1 MSETDV
7 PTTSDDEFAVD
18 AMFASDDDFSVD
30 DWLPPEEPPP
40 NTLLEGEEV
49 DLTDARIEDTDDE
62 IYSTGDHDLD
72 AKRAIEAIVMVSAD
86 PVAEEL
92 LAQIVEMPVHSI
104 QRLCLDLAVSYEA
117 EQRGFVFVKVAGG
130 WRYQTHLQM
139 APHIERYVLEGQT
152 ARMSAAAMETLA
164 IVAYK
169 QPISRAQASAIRG
182 VNVDG
187 VLRTLVLRG
196 YVEEVGRDAGPG
208 QAVLFGTTS
217 QFLER
222 LGLASTKQLPPLG
235 EFVPGAHVLEAL
247 EQTLKNDLQVPLPL
261 GDAAEDNAAEDNAAE
276 DDATAPNVPA
286 EPVSEWL
293 PLAPVIDLRGDDE

>member
-18 AMFASDDDFSVD
+18 AIFASDDDFSVD
-30 DWLPPEEPPP
+30 DWLPSEEEPPP

-49 DLTDARIEDTDDE
+49 DLTDAATENGDDE
-62 IYSTGDHDLD
+62 FFSTGDHDLD

-104 QRLCLDLAVSYEA
+104 KRLCLDLAVSYEA

-139 APHIERYVLEGQT
+139 APYIERYVLEGQT

-196 YVEEVGRDAGPG
+196 YVEEVGRDSGPG
-208 QAVLFGTTS
+208 QAILFGTTS

-222 LGLASTKQLPPLG
+222 LGLASTAQLPPLG

-247 EQTLKNDLQVPLPL
+247 EQTLKNDLQVQLPL
-261 GDAAEDNAAEDNAAE
+261 GDESE
-276 DDATAPNVPA
+276 DDAAEASVAQSSTPA
-286 EPVSEWL
+286 EPVSAWL
-293 PLAPVIDLRGDDE
+293 PLAPVIDLIGDDE

>member
-1 MSETDV
+1 MSETDLPV
-7 PTTSDDEFAVD
+7 TNDDDFAVD
-18 AMFASDDDFSVD
+18 AVFASDDDFSVD
-30 DWLPPEEPPP
+30 DWLPHDEPAP

-49 DLTDARIEDTDDE
+49 DLTDAAVDADDDE
-62 IYSTGDHDLD
+62 AYSTGDHDLD

-86 PVAEEL
+86 PVSEEL
-92 LAQIVEMPVHSI
+92 LAQIVEMPVHSV

-130 WRYQTHLQM
+130 WRYQTHVQM
-139 APHIERYVLEGQT
+139 APYIERYVLEGQT

-169 QPISRAQASAIRG
+169 QPVSRAQASAIRG

-222 LGLASTKQLPPLG
+222 LGLASTAQLPPLG
-235 EFVPGAHVLEAL
+235 EFVPGAHVVEAL

-261 GDAAEDNAAEDNAAE
+261 NEEPDE
-276 DDATAPNVPA
+276 NVA
-286 EPVSEWL
+286 VSVEPVEAVSSWL
-293 PLAPVIDLRGDDE
+293 PLEPDIDLTGDDE

>member
-1 MSETDV
+1 MSETDLPV
-7 PTTSDDEFAVD
+7 TNDDDFAVD
-18 AMFASDDDFSVD
+18 AVFASDDDFSVD
-30 DWLPPEEPPP
+30 DWLPHDEPAP

-49 DLTDARIEDTDDE
+49 DLTDATVDAEDDE
-62 IYSTGDHDLD
+62 AYSTGDHDLD

-92 LAQIVEMPVHSI
+92 LAQIVEMPVHSV

-130 WRYQTHLQM
+130 WRYQTHVQM
-139 APHIERYVLEGQT
+139 APYIERYVLEGQT

-169 QPISRAQASAIRG
+169 QPVSRAQASAIRG

-222 LGLASTKQLPPLG
+222 LGLASTAQLPPLG
-235 EFVPGAHVLEAL
+235 EFVPGAHVVEAL

-261 GDAAEDNAAEDNAAE
+261 NEEPDENIA
-276 DDATAPNVPA
+276 VSL
-286 EPVSEWL
+286 EPVESVSTWL
-293 PLAPVIDLRGDDE
+293 PLEPDIDLTGDDE